1 MNVNAPRVLI
11 VEDDE
16 NINNLLREA
25 LTKHGLNCVQAFSGT
40 EGLIVFKNDKF
51 DLVLLDLMMP
61 GMDGQTLTQRIR
73 EVSQI
78 PIIIVSAKSNVDSKV
93 DLLSSGADDFVGK
106 PFDLKELIA
115 RVDVQL
121 RHKEADDA
129 NEADKVKV
137 MEFKDLV
144 LDCEKYS
151 VTVKGNDIGLTRQ
164 EFKILELFLRYP
176 GKVFSKREIYEY
188 AWNDVYIGEDK
199 TINVHISNIRT
210 KIKKYSED
218 EYIDTIWGVGFRL
231 SKPQS

>member
-1 MNVNAPRVLI
+1 MDVNAPRVLI

-73 EVSQI
+73 EVSQV
-78 PIIIVSAKSNVDSKV
+78 PIIIVSAKSSVDSKV
-93 DLLSSGADDFVGK
+93 DLLTSGADDFVGK
-106 PFDLKELIA
+106 PFELKELIA

-121 RHKEADDA
+121 RHNENEESKDDIEHA
-129 NEADKVKV
+129 KV
-137 MEFKDLV
+137 MQFKDLE
-144 LDCEKYS
+144 LDGDKYS

-164 EFKILELFLRYP
+164 EFKILELFLKYP

-210 KIKKYSED
+210 KIKKHSDD

-231 SKPQS
+231 AKA

>member
-1 MNVNAPRVLI
+1 MNVKAPRVLI

-25 LTKHGLNCVQAFSGT
+25 LTKHGLNCTQAFSGT
-40 EGLIVFKNDKF
+40 EGLIVFKTDKF

-73 EVSQI
+73 EVSKV

-93 DLLSSGADDFVGK
+93 DLLTTGADDFIGK
-106 PFDLKELIA
+106 PFELKELIA

-121 RHKEADDA
+121 RHKEDEENQDDIEHA
-129 NEADKVKV
+129 KV
-137 MEFKDLV
+137 MSFKDLT
-144 LDCEKYS
+144 LDGEKYQ
-151 VTVKGNDIGLTRQ
+151 VTVKGEDIGLTRQ
-164 EFKILELFLRYP
+164 EFRILELFLKYP

-210 KIKKYSED
+210 KIKKISED

-231 SKPQS
+231 AKS

>member
-1 MNVNAPRVLI
+1 MDINAPRVLI

-25 LTKHGLNCVQAFSGT
+25 LTKHGLNCTQAFSGT
-40 EGLIVFKNDKF
+40 EGLIVFKGDKF

-73 EVSQI
+73 EVSKV
-78 PIIIVSAKSNVDSKV
+78 PIIIVSAKSSVDSKV
-93 DLLSSGADDFVGK
+93 DLLTTGADDFIGK
-106 PFDLKELIA
+106 PFELKELIA

-121 RHKEADDA
+121 RRKES
-129 NEADKVKV
+129 EAEVAEDTKI
-137 MEFKDLV
+137 MQFKDLV
-144 LDCEKYS
+144 LDEDKYA
-151 VTVKGNDIGLTRQ
+151 VTVKGKDIGLTRQ
-164 EFKILELFLRYP
+164 EFKILELFLKYP

-210 KIKKYSED
+210 KIKKLTDE

-231 SKPQS
+231 AKT

>member
-137 MEFKDLV
+137 MEFNDLV

-231 SKPQS
+231 SKPQT

>member
-1 MNVNAPRVLI
+1 MNVKAPRVLI

-25 LTKHGLNCVQAFSGT
+25 LTKHGLNCTQAFSGT

-73 EVSQI
+73 EVSKV

-93 DLLSSGADDFVGK
+93 DLLTTGADDFIGK
-106 PFDLKELIA
+106 PFELKELIA

-121 RHKEADDA
+121 RHKEDEENQDDIEHA
-129 NEADKVKV
+129 KV
-137 MEFKDLV
+137 MSFKDLT
-144 LDCEKYS
+144 LDGEKYQ
-151 VTVKGNDIGLTRQ
+151 VTVKGEDIGLTRQ
-164 EFKILELFLRYP
+164 EFRILELFLKYP

-210 KIKKYSED
+210 KIKKISED

-231 SKPQS
+231 VKS

>member
-25 LTKHGLNCVQAFSGT
+25 LTKHGLNCTQAFSGT
-40 EGLIVFKNDKF
+40 EGLIVFKSDKF

-73 EVSQI
+73 EVSQV

-93 DLLSSGADDFVGK
+93 DLLTTGADDFVGK
-106 PFDLKELIA
+106 PFELKELIA

-121 RHKEADDA
+121 RRKEAE
-129 NEADKVKV
+129 EASDGIEHAKV
-137 MEFKDLV
+137 MSFKDME
-144 LDCEKYS
+144 LDGDKYS

-164 EFKILELFLRYP
+164 EFKILELFLKYP

-210 KIKKYSED
+210 KIKKFSED

-231 SKPQS
+231 SKA